1 MSKPILLTGLFA
13 TLLFVSSCKEEFD
26 YVHYTPEEYN
36 LLSQH
41 LNLPELPPKYTAQ
54 LPVHLSGMGLFA
66 PEISIDEATLG
77 RVLFYDKNLSSDKT
91 ISCASCHKQEL
102 GFADNKAISPGVE
115 SRAGQRNAIA
125 LSSVANFAAYYGT
138 DLNGSGAIPFFWDN
152 RANTASQQNLETMA
166 NPVEMN
172 MQPHEIQAAVEAQ
185 AYYKPL
191 FRKAFGDEDITAQRI
206 SQALASFVNAMGSYQ
221 SRFDAAANVAF
232 TSNSLFGIDYH
243 QDFSNLSALEN
254 RGKALYMANCAS
266 CHSQNFGRPMKVY
279 SNNGLDETTTDQGV
293 GGITGFASQRG
304 VFKVP
309 TLRNIALTAPYM
321 HDGRFKTLSEVID
334 HYSSGIKFH
343 PNLGEELRQGNQAIK
358 MQFSQEDKEA
368 LLAFFNTLTDDV
380 FLQDERFS
388 DPHK

>member
-1 MSKPILLTGLFA
+1 MFSLFA
-13 TLLFVSSCKEEFD
+13 TLLLASSCKEEFE
-26 YVHYTPEEYN
+26 YVYYSPEEYN
-36 LLSQH
+36 LISQH

-54 LPVHLSGMGLFA
+54 LPTHLSSTGLFA
-66 PEISIDEATLG
+66 PEISTDEATLG

-102 GFADNKAISPGVE
+102 GFADNQAVSPGVE

-138 DLNGSGAIPFFWDN
+138 DLNGAGAIPFFWDN
-152 RANTASQQNLETMA
+152 RASTASEQNLLTMA

-172 MQPHEIQAAVEAQ
+172 MQPHEIQAAVQAQ
-185 AYYKPL
+185 EYYKPL
-191 FRKAFGDEDITAQRI
+191 FKKAFGDEAVTAQRI

-221 SRFDAAANVAF
+221 SRFDAAANLAF
-232 TSNSLFGIDYH
+232 ANNNTFGIDYY
-243 QDFSNLSALEN
+243 QSFSNLSALEN
-254 RGKALYMANCAS
+254 RGKALYMANCSS

-279 SNNGLDETTTDQGV
+279 SNNGLDASTTDQGV
-293 GGITGFASQRG
+293 GGITGFAYQRG

-321 HDGRFKTLSEVID
+321 HDGRFKTLAEVLD
-334 HYSSGIKFH
+334 HYSNGIQFH
-343 PNLGEELRQGNQAIK
+343 PNLGEELIQGSQAVK
-358 MQFSQEDKEA
+358 MNFSQEDKEA

-380 FLQDERFS
+380 FRQDERYS